1 MLKFSV
7 SFLIITRVNGVIN
20 GLNPLLNGLGIAAAF
35 GLAKMYVQSIAQLNM
50 LFFDKFA
57 D

>member
-35 GLAKMYVQSIAQLNM
+35 GLAKMNRPGFIG
-50 LFFDKFA
+50 DRFA
-57 D
+57 